1 MVDVLSYSGTTLTRD
16 PEQSYD
22 FAILMSVALLAVVL
36 VAVIGLSG
44 VSGGVEAI
52 NPDSVLPYL

>member
-1 MVDVLSYSGTTLTRD
+1 MVDVLSYGGTAFTRD

-22 FAILMSVALLAVVL
+22 FAILMSAALLGIVL
-36 VAVIGLSG
+36 VTVIGLIG

>member
-1 MVDVLSYSGTTLTRD
+1 MVDVLSYGVTALTRD

-22 FAILMSVALLAVVL
+22 FAILMSAALIGVVL
-36 VAVIGLSG
+36 VTVIGLIG
-44 VSGGVEAI
+44 ASGGVEAI

>member
-1 MVDVLSYSGTTLTRD
+1 MVDVLSYSGTAFTRD

-22 FAILMSVALLAVVL
+22 FAILVSAALLGVVL
-36 VAVIGLSG
+36 VTVIGLSA
-44 VSGGVEAI
+44 VSGGIEAI